1 MLEDGRRV
9 GSLGRVEMRPARL
22 GVHGVPKV
30 HENLLALLGNERPPL
45 VSDFDGTL
53 LLAADRDMEPLFLS
67 PYLVHLLLQVHYQP
81 LHYLHQLVLV
91 LYLV

>member
-1 MLEDGRRV
+1 MLEDGRRR
-9 GSLGRVEMRPARL
+9 SLGRVEVRAARL

-30 HENLLALLGNERPPL
+30 HENLLALLGDERSPL
-45 VSDFDGTL
+45 VADLDGPL
-53 LLAADRDMEPLFLS
+53 LLAADRDLEPLLLS

-81 LHYLHQLVLV
+81 LDYLHQLVLV